1 MSSRLFPILLCLLP
15 IRADQLFEAVE
26 PHMGTL
32 VSIKLYARDAAQAK
46 AAFGAAFQR
55 IAQLDDALSDYK
67 PESELNRVGRAACHR
82 AVKVSDDLYRVLA
95 ASQTLSQESGGA
107 FDITVGPVTR
117 MWREA
122 RRTRQ
127 MPDPDLLD
135 AALSHCGFRKLH
147 LDAVR
152 RTVTLDEEGMQ
163 LDAGGIAKGYAAD
176 EALRAI
182 TKMGIRSALVAMSG
196 DLAFSDAPPGR
207 RGWTIGLPDR
217 TLELANAA
225 VSTSGDSEQYLEAN
239 GKRYSHIVDPITG
252 IAITNELT
260 VSIVAPT
267 GLEADPLATAVSV
280 LGETRGRQLVAK
292 HPGVKVYFQT
302 GGTRGNSAPEHTLT
316 TRHRASELPH

>member
-1 MSSRLFPILLCLLP
+1 MSSRLFLILLFLVP
-15 IRADQLFEAVE
+15 IKADQLFEAVE

-32 VSIKLYARDAAQAK
+32 VSIKLYASDPAQAK
-46 AAFGAAFQR
+46 AVFNAAFQR
-55 IAQLDDALSDYK
+55 IAQLDDTLSDYK
-67 PESELNRVGRAACHR
+67 PESELNRVGRTAFHHPI
-82 AVKVSDDLYRVLA
+82 KVSDDLFRVLA
-95 ASQTLSQESGGA
+95 AAQKLSEQSGGA

-122 RRTRQ
+122 RRGHQ

-135 AALSHCGFRKLH
+135 AALSHCGYRKLH
-147 LDAVR
+147 LDAAKH
-152 RTVTLDEEGMQ
+152 TVTLDEEGMQ

-176 EALRAI
+176 EALRVI
-182 TKMGIRSALVAMSG
+182 TNLGIRSALVAMSG
-196 DLAFSDAPPGR
+196 DLAFSAAPPGKS
-207 RGWTIGLPDR
+207 GWIIEVHDR
-217 TLELANAA
+217 TLELTNAA

-280 LGETRGRQLVAK
+280 LGEVRGRRLVAK
-292 HPGVKVYFQT
+292 YPGVRVYFQT
-302 GGTRGNSAPEHTLT
+302 DGTRGNSTPKRTLT
-316 TRHRASELPH
+316 THRRGSELPH